1 MQSTLFHRAA
11 TLLTTLMLS
20 GVAAADWTERSD
32 LNLRPGVTAVSQD
45 VYNLHM
51 IILGIVTLIG
61 ILVFALIMWS
71 VFAHRKEKNPVPAKF
86 HENVVLE
93 VVWTVIPFFILI
105 GMAIPATRVLINM
118 EDTGDSELTVK
129 VTGSQWRWHY
139 EYLAYEDDNDI
150 NVGFFSD
157 LATPPEV
164 WQRPILSG
172 GLFPVGSYQERVGEE
187 RVPLTRDNEDVFNYM
202 IEVDNPLV
210 IPAGQKV
217 RFLITADDVIHSF
230 WVPDFGWKKDAIPGF
245 VNEAWTL
252 VPEDQ
257 AGRTFRGQCAELCG
271 RLHAFMPIEVKVK
284 SQEDFAEW
292 LAEQQAAAADGPDM
306 TPFASIE
313 EAMEM
318 GKPIYDRAC
327 AMCHGAQGQGQ
338 GMFPSFQ
345 QSALMMDADRQQENI
360 DILLRGRGAM
370 PAFRAQLSP
379 KEIAA
384 VITYQRNAFG
394 NETGDL
400 IQPDDVQ
407 N

>member
-11 TLLTTLMLS
+11 ALLTTLMIS
-20 GVAAADWTERSD
+20 GVAAADWTQRSD
-32 LNLRPGVTAVSQD
+32 LNMRPGVTAVSQD
-45 VYNLHM
+45 VYHLHM

-61 ILVFALIMWS
+61 VIVFALIMWS

-118 EDTGDSELTVK
+118 EDTSDSALTIK

-139 EYLAYEDDNDI
+139 EYLDYEGDNNI

-172 GLFPVGSYQERVGEE
+172 GLFPVGSAQEQVGVE
-187 RVPLTRDNEDVFNYM
+187 REPLTPETAFNYM

-210 IPAGQKV
+210 VPAGQKI

-230 WVPDFGWKKDAIPGF
+230 WVPDFGFKKDAIPGF
-245 VNEAWTL
+245 VNESWTKI
-252 VPEDQ
+252 PED
-257 AGRTFRGQCAELCG
+257 AIGMTLRGQCAELCG

-284 SQEDFAEW
+284 SQEDFVAW
-292 LAEQQAAAADGPDM
+292 LAEQQEAAAEGPDM
-306 TPFASIE
+306 TPFAGLDD
-313 EAMEM
+313 AMEL
-318 GKPIYDRAC
+318 GKPIYDRSC

-338 GMFPSFQ
+338 GAFPSFQ
-345 QSALMMDADRQQENI
+345 QTALMTDSNRIQDNI
-360 DILLRGRGAM
+360 DILLHGRGAM